1 MMRRDASSGRPGF
14 PILAILLGGLLFGS
28 ALGWAVYTLPAAGQ
42 VSAPPDGAEPG
53 QVSTPPDGAAPAGVE
68 PLGLLPGSA
77 ARRAAAAGEPA
88 PDFTFRDLTGAE
100 VSLSDFAGQPVLV
113 NVWASWCAPC
123 QDEMPLL
130 EQLSVDH
137 PELVILGVNLT
148 AQDTLADVKA
158 MVDRFDLT
166 FPILLDETGQIGGL
180 YQVQGLPTSF
190 FIDAQGIIRRV
201 QVGALLP
208 EYVEEALAEILAGE

>member
-1 MMRRDASSGRPGF
+1 MLKRGNRPALVW
-14 PILAILLGGLLFGS
+14 PAIWLGGLLLG
-28 ALGWAVYTLPAAGQ
+28 AGLGWLFFVRPKAEIVSLPAAGQ
-42 VSAPPDGAEPG
+42 VSPP
-53 QVSTPPDGAAPAGVE
+53 PAGVE

-77 ARRAAAAGEPA
+77 ARRPAAAGEPA
-88 PDFTFRDLTGAE
+88 PDFTFRDLAGAE

-123 QDEMPLL
+123 ADEMPLL
-130 EQLSVDH
+130 QQLSVDH

-158 MVDRFDLT
+158 MVDKFDLT

-190 FIDAQGIIRRV
+190 FIDARGVIRRV
-201 QVGALLP
+201 QVGALPP
-208 EYVEEALAEILAGE
+208 EYAEETLAEILAGE